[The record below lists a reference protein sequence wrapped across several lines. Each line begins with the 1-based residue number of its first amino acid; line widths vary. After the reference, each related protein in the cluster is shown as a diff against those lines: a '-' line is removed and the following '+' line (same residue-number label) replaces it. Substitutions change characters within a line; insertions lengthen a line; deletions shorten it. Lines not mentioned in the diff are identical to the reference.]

1 MWMVFFGGVAEGD
14 WDRKNGR
21 MLVCVLGN
29 GRMLV
34 CVLRWDFESRRM
46 FKSMRSLYGERT
58 LSIAPGFNPVMPT
71 KRIPLSKQLISPP
84 CRFATSLLSSL
95 SIGGIQPV
103 YTWFSL
109 ESDPADVALVSPQ
122 TPLIP
127 LYNPLT
133 CRRI

>member
-58 LSIAPGFNPVMPT
+58 LSIAPGFNPVVPI
-71 KRIPLSKQLISPP
+71 KRIPLSNHPSHCPGECMKQMTTAYVVRAIE
-84 CRFATSLLSSL
+84 R
-95 SIGGIQPV
+95 
-103 YTWFSL
+103 
-109 ESDPADVALVSPQ
+109 
-122 TPLIP
+122 
-127 LYNPLT
+127 
-133 CRRI
+133 

>member
-58 LSIAPGFNPVMPT
+58 LSIAPGFNPVIPT
-71 KRIPLSKQLISPP
+71 KRIPLSNH
-84 CRFATSLLSSL
+84 SSHDCAPRL
-95 SIGGIQPV
+95 KPGPIDNVRDACGLAAIGIGQV
-103 YTWFSL
+103 
-109 ESDPADVALVSPQ
+109 
-122 TPLIP
+122 
-127 LYNPLT
+127 
-133 CRRI
+133 